1 MTISDTNDT
10 DHVIAESENVYN
22 SLCVCVCARACKNR
36 QEIGNTI
43 MYLHSYKTLQLW
55 WLSFIRSPS
64 LLSLSSSLHNKPQK
78 LEFEKLTTA
87 YIWIEKLI
95 RKNIRCYNF

>member
-22 SLCVCVCARACKNR
+22 SLCVCVCKNR
-36 QEIGNTI
+36 QEIENTI

-64 LLSLSSSLHNKPQK
+64 LLSLSSSLHNKLQK

-87 YIWIEKLI
+87 YIWIEELL
-95 RKNIRCYNF
+95 